1 MTRLHDQEKEQFK
14 KLFAQERVGRPE
26 DHLRVLEAFLAVERH
41 LTAEELAALLEE
53 RGVPLPAEFVR
64 ETLKLLS
71 RWGFARPARFDNGIV
86 RYEHRHLGDHH
97 DHLVCL
103 KCRRI
108 FEFNDERLE
117 RRQIEVASRHGFHL
131 LRHRMEL
138 YGLCADCLRE
148 REKRLPLVS
157 AKAGERLRVCEIGGG
172 TAVRVRLLSM
182 GLRPGDEIEVLT
194 DTGQGQMAISVG
206 GERRLVLGR
215 GIAQKILV
223 EPA

>member
-1 MTRLHDQEKEQFK
+1 MTLLHDQEKEQFK

-26 DHLRVLEAFLAVERH
+26 DHLRVLEAFLSVERH

-53 RGVPLPAEFVR
+53 RGVRLPADFVR

-71 RWGFARPARFDNGIV
+71 RWGFARPSRFDNGVV

-97 DHLVCL
+97 DHMVCL

-108 FEFNDERLE
+108 FEFKDERLE
-117 RRQIEVASRHGFHL
+117 HRQVEVASRHGFHL

-138 YGLCADCLRE
+138 YGLCAECLRE
-148 REKRLPLVS
+148 RERCLPLVF
-157 AKAGERLRVCEIGGG
+157 AKAGEQLRVCEIGGG
-172 TAVRVRLLSM
+172 TAVRVRLLAM
-182 GLRPGDEIEVLT
+182 GLRPGDPIEVLT
-194 DTGQGQMAISVG
+194 NSGQGQMAISVG

-215 GIAQKILV
+215 GLAQKIFV